1 MYILNIVF
9 KRFKNNV
16 RHCAIIVIFN
26 GCPWIEKVVT
36 IIFMEKRSYVMFIK
50 PYDSWARFYSRFQI
64 RCAFFPTKGSESYHV
79 LSNDTLCCLYEVVY
93 PVIQFQLVF
102 RHFGLTIW
110 PYFLVVLMIT
120 FKNGVRHKWSWSNC
134 IQSKY
139 WI

>member
-16 RHCAIIVIFN
+16 RHCHYCYLRWMPLDWKSCN
-26 GCPWIEKVVT
+26 Y
-36 IIFMEKRSYVMFIK
+36 MEKRSCVMFIK
-50 PYDSWARFYSRFQI
+50 TYDSWACFYSHFQI
-64 RCAFFPTKGSESYHV
+64 RCTFSPTEGSESRHV

-93 PVIQFQLVF
+93 PVIQLQLVF

-110 PYFLVVLMIT
+110 PYFHVVLMIT
-120 FKNGVRHKWSWSNC
+120 FKNGVRQKWGWSNY

>member
-16 RHCAIIVIFN
+16 RHCVIIVILD

-36 IIFMEKRSYVMFIK
+36 IWKKRSCVMFIK
-50 PYDSWARFYSRFQI
+50 TYDSWACFYSHFQI
-64 RCAFFPTKGSESYHV
+64 RCTFSPTEGSESRHV

-93 PVIQFQLVF
+93 PVIQLQLVF

-120 FKNGVRHKWSWSNC
+120 FKNGVRHKWGWSNY

>member
-1 MYILNIVF
+1 MYILKIVF

-50 PYDSWARFYSRFQI
+50 PYDSWVRFYSHFQI
-64 RCAFFPTKGSESYHV
+64 RCAFFPTKGSESRHV

-93 PVIQFQLVF
+93 PMIQFQLLF

-120 FKNGVRHKWSWSNC
+120 FKNGVRHKWGWSNY